1 MNYIIVS
8 SKNSERIDFSK
19 VAETCPE
26 SLRYSINKEHFLLK
40 YIGDQPDF
48 IYSITEDAVG
58 LPEYTHSQILE
69 ILSRPEWSNQD

>member
-1 MNYIIVS
+1 MNYIIMP
-8 SKNSERIDFSK
+8 SEHLEKIYFSK

-26 SLRYSINKEHFLLK
+26 SLRYSLDKKHFLLK

-48 IYSITEDAVG
+48 IYAITGDAVG

-69 ILSRPEWSNQD
+69 ILSGSEWNSQG